1 MTGRWSLHIP
11 RNLAPSLGLSTCTCS
26 FVLYHINS
34 MAGASDFHDAYTS
47 AWLSG
52 VPMLARSFLL
62 VCELRKAVIAP
73 LLEFADLI
81 CRSATVGRANAR
93 GQGGLP
99 VVPSPG
105 ERKKGGVCVC
115 ACFSHTHSLY
125 TCICMLRTHRSHVVC
140 KFPQTKTPLFVYL
153 RICSCSSQRYHQVT
167 QMAHYTIRGSRDELQ
182 INYILSVRSGQHE
195 RLFTLTTMCKKHISQ
210 RYLL

>member
-1 MTGRWSLHIP
+1 
-11 RNLAPSLGLSTCTCS
+11 
-26 FVLYHINS
+26 

-62 VCELRKAVIAP
+62 VCELRKAVIVP
-73 LLEFADLI
+73 LLEFADLV

-115 ACFSHTHSLY
+115 VRVFAHT
-125 TCICMLRTHRSHVVC
+125 
-140 KFPQTKTPLFVYL
+140 LFVY
-153 RICSCSSQRYHQVT
+153 
-167 QMAHYTIRGSRDELQ
+167 M
-182 INYILSVRSGQHE
+182 
-195 RLFTLTTMCKKHISQ
+195 
-210 RYLL
+210 YLYAARA